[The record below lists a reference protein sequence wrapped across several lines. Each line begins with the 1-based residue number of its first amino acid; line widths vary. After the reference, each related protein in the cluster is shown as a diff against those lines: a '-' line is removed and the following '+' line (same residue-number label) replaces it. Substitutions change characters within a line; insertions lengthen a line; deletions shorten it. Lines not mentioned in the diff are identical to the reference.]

1 MTFIY
6 DRQLIKAYQ
15 DFQFYDF
22 CMTFVLYFTP
32 FMMILPVQHMTDTF
46 LTLTNFD
53 YLTKHITL
61 KLFPF
66 LQLKGVYPYYL
77 LLVYLPE

>member
-1 MTFIY
+1 MNFI
-6 DRQLIKAYQ
+6 RPAANKSILR
-15 DFQFYDF
+15 FYYF
-22 CMTFVLYFTP
+22 CMTLVLHFMP
-32 FMMILPVQHMTDTF
+32 FMMKLMVQQTGDTF
-46 LTLTNFD
+46 PTLTDLD

-66 LQLKGVYPYYL
+66 LRLKGMHLYYF

>member
-1 MTFIY
+1 
-6 DRQLIKAYQ
+6 
-15 DFQFYDF
+15 
-22 CMTFVLYFTP
+22 MTFVLHFMP
-32 FMMILPVQHMTDTF
+32 FMMKSTVQHMGDTF

-66 LQLKGVYPYYL
+66 LQLKGAYLYYL
-77 LLVYLPE
+77 LLVYLPG

>member
-1 MTFIY
+1 
-6 DRQLIKAYQ
+6 
-15 DFQFYDF
+15 
-22 CMTFVLYFTP
+22 MTFVLHFMP
-32 FMMILPVQHMTDTF
+32 FMMILLVQHMIDTF
-46 LTLTNFD
+46 LALTNFD

-66 LQLKGVYPYYL
+66 LRLKGAYLYYL

>member
-1 MTFIY
+1 MNFIY
-6 DRQLIKAYQ
+6 DWQLIKAYQ
-15 DFQFYDF
+15 DFQFYDS
-22 CMTFVLYFTP
+22 CMTFVLHFTP
-32 FMMILPVQHMTDTF
+32 FMMKLPVQHMDDTF

-53 YLTKHITL
+53 YLTKYITL

-66 LQLKGVYPYYL
+66 LQLKGAYLYYL

>member
-1 MTFIY
+1 MTYIY
-6 DRQLIKAYQ
+6 DQQLIKAYQ
-15 DFQFYDF
+15 DFQFYDS
-22 CMTFVLYFTP
+22 CMTFVLHFMP
-32 FMMILPVQHMTDTF
+32 FMMRLLVQHITDTF

-66 LQLKGVYPYYL
+66 LRLKGAYPYYL